1 MKEYIEKLIIVY
13 PDTRIYIEKI
23 IFNSPDKTIN
33 ESFIFMA
40 VKDEHYDNKHFNTEN
55 ELIDYLESLINKSKT
70 IQWKTFKSKTPQYTF
85 IDITM

>member
-40 VKDEHYDNKHFNTEN
+40 IKDEHLDNKHFNTEN

-70 IQWKTFKSKTPQYTF
+70 IQWKTLKSKTP
-85 IDITM
+85 